1 MKKLN
6 MENQGKNKFINP
18 SFVDQANL
26 CLKSLFKLMDQEEYW
41 FCERVLAVKAGN
53 WVRAD
58 FIEKTYLIPL
68 NKKIKLLAE
77 RMSRI

>member
-1 MKKLN
+1 
-6 MENQGKNKFINP
+6 
-18 SFVDQANL
+18 
-26 CLKSLFKLMDQEEYW
+26 MDQEEYW